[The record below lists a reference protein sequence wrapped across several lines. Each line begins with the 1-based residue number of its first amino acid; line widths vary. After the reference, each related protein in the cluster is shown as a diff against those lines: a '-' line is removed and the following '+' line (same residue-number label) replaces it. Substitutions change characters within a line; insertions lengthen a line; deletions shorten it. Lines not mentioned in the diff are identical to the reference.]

1 MQPETTPRRSPR
13 GFAKPVALMLML
25 ALTAFLAAAVGMQS
39 ALQKN
44 QLFQWFL
51 AAKTAVSPPVIPNLP
66 AQVRANEYGQLVHYE
81 DKRPVAK
88 PDITEKTMVAFV
100 FGQSN
105 SANHGG
111 ERHASTSGR
120 VHHYFEGRYYTAADP
135 LLGASGYFGSVW
147 PLLGDQLIDA
157 GLHDRVVL
165 MAAGVGGSSVKEWQ
179 PGGRLH
185 AMLRQRLDEAQRSGL
200 VVTHFLW
207 HQGEADHAAD
217 PADHAAALH
226 RVIGVAQGYFPQ
238 ARFFVA
244 QASRCDG
251 LPSSPALLAAQRSV
265 TRQAGVF
272 LGPDTDAIGP
282 ADRYDDCHFS
292 GRGLARHAQ
301 GWLQALRAPRQAE

>member
-1 MQPETTPRRSPR
+1 MKMAER
-13 GFAKPVALMLML
+13 GVARLL
-25 ALTAFLAAAVGMQS
+25 ALVLLTMVLSGVLLVVGMRA
-39 ALQKN
+39 ALQQN

-51 AAKTAVSPPVIPNLP
+51 IAKTMVLPTVIEGVPDHL
-66 AQVRANEYGQLVHYE
+66 RANQYGQLIHDAGKQPVA
-81 DKRPVAK
+81 RPV
-88 PDITEKTMVAFV
+88 ITDRTMVAFV

-105 SANHGG
+105 AANHGG

-120 VHHYFEGRYYTAADP
+120 VYHYFDGRFYAAADP

-157 GLHDRVVL
+157 GLHDRIVL

-185 AMLRQRLDEAQRSGL
+185 AMLRQRLDEARRSGL

-217 PADHAAALH
+217 PAEYAAALN
-226 RVIGVAQGYFPQ
+226 RVIEVAKGYFPQ

-244 QASRCDG
+244 QASRCDSV
-251 LPSSPALLAAQRSV
+251 PSSPALLAAQRSV

-292 GRGLARHAQ
+292 GRGLARHAH
-301 GWLQALRAPRQAE
+301 GWLQALQAPRQGE

>member
-1 MQPETTPRRSPR
+1 MSRAG
-13 GFAKPVALMLML
+13 GFARAVALTLLAGVVAAMLL
-25 ALTAFLAAAVGMQS
+25 AVGMRA
-39 ALQKN
+39 ALQQN

-51 AAKTAVSPPVIPNLP
+51 TAKAMVLPTVIEGVPDHL
-66 AQVRANEYGQLVHYE
+66 RANPYGQLIHYAG
-81 DKRPVAK
+81 KQPVAS
-88 PDITEKTMVAFV
+88 PAITNRTMVAFV

-105 SANHGG
+105 AANHGG
-111 ERHASTSGR
+111 ERQASTSGR
-120 VHHYFEGRYYTAADP
+120 VHHYFEGRYYAAADP

-147 PLLGDQLIDA
+147 PLLGDRLIDA
-157 GLHDRVVL
+157 GLHDRIVL

-185 AMLRQRLDEAQRSGL
+185 AMLRQRLHEAQRSGL
-200 VVTHFLW
+200 VITHFLW

-217 PADHAAALH
+217 PAEYAAALN
-226 RVIGVAQGYFPQ
+226 RVIDVAQGHFPQ

-244 QASRCDG
+244 QASRCDSH
-251 LPSSPALLAAQRSV
+251 PSSAALLAAQRGV
-265 TRQAGVF
+265 TRRAGVF

-301 GWLQALRAPRQAE
+301 GWLQALRAPRQAD